1 MPYLNETPR
10 SDEALFSMKPS
21 TTTEAREDGEE
32 LGRGTSHGP
41 SQLHAEARDPDR
53 VFAPLDLAAGFDI
66 LDEALGPS
74 ADLDKCRLLR
84 AEEPPGAESGSRDL
98 RRSHAVCDA
107 HELRG
112 ILGTLEHAEDRGE
125 LLGLQGDVGV
135 QKHDVN
141 VLRLQEA
148 AVQRVGL
155 ADSGLMDDPHLLPE
169 RPEGGSDRGDVGAGF
184 DDQDDLAA
192 LESCDRDHLRDPL
205 RILVRFHRDHDR
217 SEEHTSE
224 L

>member
-1 MPYLNETPR
+1 
-10 SDEALFSMKPS
+10 MKPS

-53 VFAPLDLAAGFDI
+53 VFAPQDLAAGFDI

-74 ADLDKCRLLR
+74 ADLDKCRPLR

-112 ILGTLEHAEDRGE
+112 ILGILEQCEYRRE
-125 LLGLQGDVGV
+125 LLGLGALALG
-135 QKHDVN
+135 
-141 VLRLQEA
+141 A
-148 AVQRVGL
+148 A
-155 ADSGLMDDPHLLPE
+155 AC
-169 RPEGGSDRGDVGAGF
+169 GGSTGGGGAAPPSSES
-184 DDQDDLAA
+184 LAGKK
-192 LESCDRDHLRDPL
+192 LEGTLK
-205 RILVRFHRDHDR
+205 F
-217 SEEHTSE
+217 
-224 L
+224 